1 MARAERGR
9 EQETAVAPDRRS
21 FLAQAW
27 IWLRLAAAGVL
38 TYPLFSFLGYRV
50 RRQPRRILVPKA
62 IPLSGFI
69 QEHDFVLFAG
79 EHGPWAV
86 SRICTHLGCR
96 LNYLDKERQLVC
108 PCHQSK
114 FTPDGKRVDGPARRD
129 LAVFPVEGRPAA
141 DGAGYVVII

>member
-1 MARAERGR
+1 MRDVVEEERGR
-9 EQETAVAPDRRS
+9 QEVATAAAGRRS
-21 FLAQAW
+21 FLRQGW
-27 IWLRLAAAGVL
+27 SWLRLAAAGVL
-38 TYPLFSFLGYRV
+38 CYPLFSFLGYRV

-108 PCHQSK
+108 PCHHSR
-114 FTPDGKRVDGPARRD
+114 FSPDG
-129 LAVFPVEGRPAA
+129 
-141 DGAGYVVII
+141 